1 MIVDGE
7 VLMENR
13 FVIDVDEGEVLELAQ
28 EQIEGA
34 VGRRGLKNLFEI
46 TEVYCGKS
54 RYLL

>member
-1 MIVDGE
+1 MMVDGE

-13 FVIDVDEGEVLELAQ
+13 FVKHVDEGEVSDLAQ

-46 TEVYCGKS
+46 TEGYCGKS
-54 RYLL
+54 KY

>member
-34 VGRRGLKNLFEI
+34 VGRRSLRNLFEI

-54 RYLL
+54 RY